1 MDGSPI
7 LDIKPYLPSFDR
19 IENAIVPQ
27 WVMNEASLREVRFSD
42 ESLQELERLQ
52 DHFIYYKT
60 SEEMKAVLTQVLSAD
75 VLFSMQENT
84 IMVEH
89 IVLTSEYE
97 KENRLL

>member
-60 SEEMKAVLTQVLSAD
+60 SE
-75 VLFSMQENT
+75 
-84 IMVEH
+84 
-89 IVLTSEYE
+89 
-97 KENRLL
+97 R